1 MEPVPC
7 RRYIRA
13 FVLFNDSFPDM
24 CAMNLR
30 FWSLSVV
37 FLLVAACQPVPSDS
51 DRMVT
56 FKGRTI
62 DLAPYVEGF
71 PYRGYTPVLKA
82 SKMYYYHV
90 GATDQLMEI
99 DLTAED
105 LDLAS
110 GRVLSDIN
118 FADRNVWGIRYR
130 SADAKLYWSGDEQN
144 DEVINLY
151 RFDTDTGALD
161 KLTDVPYIFGWRW
174 SPDEQKVAYVARLG
188 DKADR
193 LGELRVLD
201 LATGEEQA
209 ILQDTPDM
217 RFTWGTPS
225 WQPDGKGVVISAVK
239 NADRTY
245 GNLVYVSFEET
256 PTQIMVVTDP
266 EMARQFPGALDE
278 WLSPDE
284 FAFMSNESGY
294 TNLYRYNIR
303 TQTQTAITTLEEDL
317 RSVELMEVDGEKRI
331 VAIIQRPAENELILI
346 DPMDGNV
353 VIHDVVEHNL
363 SIMDEHDGQL
373 LTMATSAASPFQ
385 IDALAVAADGFAFT
399 PKITLP
405 TTLQE
410 QIMHA
415 RVERVSFPTFD
426 TDPATGEQRMLHGF
440 LYHPETPLPEGE
452 QLAMITSFYGGG
464 NNFSNQIQILNQA
477 GIYVFSPS
485 PRGSAGFGRAFAAL
499 NDKDLGGNE
508 IIDIIYAGKYLSER
522 LGIPPERIGPYGGS
536 HGGYATMRLLT
547 FPNEINGNE
556 AAFNWGFGIS
566 HAGFSD
572 IVRFYKMSNI
582 PDWVTLEAGD
592 PEGEFDKLMDRSP
605 ISHADKLTGRLLLTH
620 GSNDSRVPVVESRT
634 MADALRDLSKPVTY
648 IEFEGQGHGIK
659 GLENTVQFYRSW
671 FDFLDSLD
679 DPYVPDTDRAD
690 PLPQS
695 AGE

>member
-1 MEPVPC
+1 MKHRSIGIILLV
-7 RRYIRA
+7 
-13 FVLFNDSFPDM
+13 
-24 CAMNLR
+24 
-30 FWSLSVV
+30 
-37 FLLVAACQPVPSDS
+37 LLVAACQPAPPES
-51 DRMVT
+51 DRVVT

-71 PYRGYTPVLKA
+71 PFRGYTPVLKA
-82 SKMYYYHV
+82 GKMYYYHV
-90 GATDQLMEI
+90 GATDQLMEV
-99 DLTAED
+99 DLNAEQM
-105 LDLAS
+105 DLAD

-118 FADRNVWGIRYR
+118 FAGRNVWGIRYR
-130 SADAKLYWSGDEQN
+130 AADGKLYWSGDEQN

-188 DKADR
+188 DKEDR

-201 LATGEEQA
+201 LATGEEEA
-209 ILQDTPDM
+209 ILQDTPEM
-217 RFTWGTPS
+217 RFTWGAPS
-225 WQPDGKGVVISAVK
+225 WQPDGKGVVFSAVK

-245 GNLVYVSFEET
+245 GNLVYVSFEDMPARAT
-256 PTQIMVVTDP
+256 VVTDP
-266 EMARQFPGALDE
+266 EVARQFPGALDE
-278 WLSPDE
+278 WLSANE
-284 FAFMSNESGY
+284 FLFMSNESGY
-294 TNLYRYNIR
+294 TNLYRYNVN
-303 TQTQTAITTLEEDL
+303 TNTQTAVTTLEEDL
-317 RSVELMEVDGEKRI
+317 RSVELMDMDGQKRI
-331 VAIIQRPAENELILI
+331 VAIIQRPAENEVILL
-346 DPMDGNV
+346 DPMDGSVLMREV
-353 VIHDVVEHNL
+353 VGQNL
-363 SIMDEHDGQL
+363 GIMDEHDGQL
-373 LTMATSAASPFQ
+373 LTIATSAASPFQ
-385 IDALAVAADGFAFT
+385 IDAMTVTESGFAFT

-405 TTLQE
+405 ETLQE
-410 QIMHA
+410 QIIHT
-415 RVERVSFPTFD
+415 RVERVSYPTFD
-426 TDPATGEQRMLHGF
+426 TDPETGEPRMLHGF
-440 LYHPETPLPEGE
+440 LYHPENPLPEGE

-508 IIDIIYAGKYLSER
+508 IIDIIHAGKYLSER

-547 FPNEINGNE
+547 FPGEINGND
-556 AAFNWGFGIS
+556 ASFDWGFGIS

-592 PEGEFDKLMDRSP
+592 PESEFDKLMDRSP
-605 ISHADKLTGRLLLTH
+605 ISHADQLTGRLLLTH

-634 MADALRDLSKPVTY
+634 MAAALQDLGKPVTY

-679 DPYVPDTDRAD
+679 KPYVPDTDRAD